1 MAKATAAPEITARG
15 SLPASIFVGGSDTP
29 LPPAVNLRATHLVVS
44 RPGNRRASTNPSSL
58 MTTRSFSPRLGFA
71 LGCLSLFGAFGFA
84 QAAQKPAAKSTAASP
99 AATAAAAA
107 ATTTADGSQTLV
119 FTGAR
124 LIDGTGKAPVEN
136 ATIVV
141 KDGRIVS
148 AGTAATSKG
157 PKDAQTIDL
166 KGKTVM
172 PGIISAH
179 SHLGLVKGL
188 ATAVP
193 EHYTRENVAK
203 AVAQFEAYGVTA
215 IMSLGANQDTLY
227 GWRDEQRA
235 GKLPGADIFTG
246 DRGLGVPRG
255 VPPFPVPG
263 EQVYRPTNPDEA
275 RAAVRESATRKPD
288 MLKLWLDDNFGAM
301 PKMTSDVYQA
311 AIAEA
316 HAAIDEAHK
325 HGLRFAA
332 HVFYLDDAKA
342 LLKAGIDVIGHS
354 VRDQPVDEEFI
365 SLMKAKKTPYI
376 PTLQLDETQFIFAEH
391 PAWMDDP
398 FFKNAVDPAVLAA
411 WQAPEYATKMAA
423 NPNTPKN
430 KAAAAMGQKNVKTL
444 FDNGVFIS
452 FGTDSGAFPTRIP
465 GFGEHLELQLLV
477 RAGLKPM
484 DAIVCATSHAAETI
498 GQGAERGTLEAG
510 KRADFIVLGANPLDD
525 IRNSQKIEAVWH
537 GGRQVTPATKMTTA
551 AR

>member
-1 MAKATAAPEITARG
+1 
-15 SLPASIFVGGSDTP
+15 
-29 LPPAVNLRATHLVVS
+29 
-44 RPGNRRASTNPSSL
+44 
-58 MTTRSFSPRLGFA
+58 MTSSFSPRLGFA
-71 LGCLSLFGAFGFA
+71 LGCLTLLSAVGFA
-84 QAAQKPAAKSTAASP
+84 QAQKPSAKPSVAP
-99 AATAAAAA
+99 AAAASSSA
-107 ATTTADGSQTLV
+107 AGDGGQTTV

-136 ATIVV
+136 ATIVI
-141 KDGRIVS
+141 KGDRIVS
-148 AGTAATSKG
+148 AGAAATSKG
-157 PKDAQTIDL
+157 PQGAKTMDL

-179 SHLGLVKGL
+179 SHLGLVKGI

-203 AVAQFEAYGVTA
+203 AVAQYEAYGVTA
-215 IMSLGANQDTLY
+215 MMSLGANQDTLY

-235 GKLPGADIFTG
+235 GKMPGADIFIG

-263 EQVYRPTNPDEA
+263 EQVYRPTNPEEA
-275 RAAVRESATRKPD
+275 RAAVRASATRKPD
-288 MLKLWLDDNFGAM
+288 MLKLWGGDNFGAM
-301 PKMTSDVYQA
+301 PKMNTEVYQA

-325 HGLRFAA
+325 NGLRFAA

-342 LLKAGIDVIGHS
+342 LVKAGIDVIGHS

-376 PTLQLDETQFIFAEH
+376 PTLQLDETQFILAEH
-391 PAWMDDP
+391 PAWMDEP

-411 WQAPEYATKMAA
+411 WLAPEYATKMAA

-444 FDNGVFIS
+444 FDKGVFIS

-477 RAGLKPM
+477 RAGLNPM

-498 GQGAERGTLEAG
+498 GQGTERGTLEAG

-525 IRNSQKIEAVWH
+525 IRNTMKIEAVWH
-537 GGRQVTPATKMTTA
+537 GGKQVPAVMKGAGTVVAT
-551 AR
+551 R

>member
-1 MAKATAAPEITARG
+1 MKH
-15 SLPASIFVGGSDTP
+15 SL
-29 LPPAVNLRATHLVVS
+29 
-44 RPGNRRASTNPSSL
+44 
-58 MTTRSFSPRLGFA
+58 SPRHGLALACSAFLLGVVGLA
-71 LGCLSLFGAFGFA
+71 H
-84 QAAQKPAAKSTAASP
+84 AQKPSPPP
-99 AATAAAAA
+99 AAPPSAATSAAA
-107 ATTTADGSQTLV
+107 QTLV

-124 LIDGTGKAPVEN
+124 LIDGSGKAPVEN
-136 ATIVV
+136 ATIVI
-141 KDGRIVS
+141 KGDRIIS
-148 AGTAATSKG
+148 AGPAATSKG
-157 PKDAQTIDL
+157 PQGAKTMDL

-179 SHLGLVKGL
+179 SHLGLVKGI

-203 AVAQFEAYGVTA
+203 AVAQYEAYGVTVM
-215 IMSLGANQDTLY
+215 MSLGANQDVLY
-227 GWRDEQRA
+227 TWRDEQRQ
-235 GKLPGADIFTG
+235 GKMPGADIFIG
-246 DRGLGVPRG
+246 DRGMGVPRG

-263 EQVYRPTNPDEA
+263 EQVYRPTNAEEA
-275 RAAVRESATRKPD
+275 RAAVREAATRKPD
-288 MLKLWLDDNFGAM
+288 MLKLWLDDNFGSM
-301 PKMTSDVYQA
+301 PKMNSEVYGA
-311 AIAEA
+311 AITEA

-325 HGLRFAA
+325 NGLRVAA

-365 SLMKAKKTPYI
+365 SLLKAKKTPYI

-391 PAWMDDP
+391 PAWMDDA

-411 WQAPEYATKMAA
+411 WTAPEYATKMAA

-444 FDNGVFIS
+444 FDKGVFIS

-484 DAIVCATSHAAETI
+484 DAIVCATSRSAETI
-498 GQGAERGTLEAG
+498 GQAQDRGTLEAG
-510 KRADFIVLGANPLDD
+510 KRADFIVLSANPLDD
-525 IRNSQKIEAVWH
+525 IRNTMKIEAVWH
-537 GGRQVTPATKMTTA
+537 AGKPVTGVLKGAGTAVA